1 MEILW
6 ENTMSPEFRV
16 NHPKPWWNYAFPPSF
31 HARKL
36 GEITIFYVVD
46 PAPSLSLFRKLK
58 ASFIKE
64 FFYYKQS
71 FASLLQ
77 GFPKLVIAT
86 LNNNWWPTF
95 CLNWKRKYHGD
106 MTEASVLCFSSMAR
120 FCFLRDLFFH
130 KKWFSTTSSM
140 KIKIFQ
146 YGYRHICRFKHY
158 TDFGCATKCACCT

>member
-6 ENTMSPEFRV
+6 ENTISPEFRV

-46 PAPSLSLFRKLK
+46 PAPSLSLFRKLN

-64 FFYYKQS
+64 FFFYKQS

-86 LNNNWWPTF
+86 LNDSNTIDDLHFVWTENVNIMEIW
-95 CLNWKRKYHGD
+95 LKRQFYVFLQWRGFVFL
-106 MTEASVLCFSSMAR
+106 EICFSIKN
-120 FCFLRDLFFH
+120 DLV
-130 KKWFSTTSSM
+130 
-140 KIKIFQ
+140 
-146 YGYRHICRFKHY
+146 RHLPWK
-158 TDFGCATKCACCT
+158 